1 MIRSGAFSCGLL
13 ILFVG
18 CASTPEPAR
27 QEPVPVETV
36 ERARALAATFKGTLK
51 EALFEGL
58 EDGPAEA
65 MGACGIL
72 APELAAELSVDGVR
86 IGRTSHRLRN
96 PANQAAPW
104 VRPLVEEYRQTAPGA
119 EPKAVWIDDSTVGY
133 VEPLYIGKPCLVCHG
148 EAVQEKVLEEIHA
161 IYPEDNATGYHEG
174 EFRGVVWVEIR

>member
-1 MIRSGAFSCGLL
+1 MIRPGAFSCGLL
-13 ILFVG
+13 ILFAG
-18 CASTPEPAR
+18 CASTTEPTR
-27 QEPVPVETV
+27 QEPVPAETV
-36 ERARALAATFKGTLK
+36 ERARALAATFKGSLK
-51 EALFEGL
+51 EALIEGL

-96 PANQAAPW
+96 PANEAAPW
-104 VRPLVEEYRQTAPGA
+104 IRPLVEEYLQTAPGA
-119 EPKAVWIDDSTVGY
+119 ASKAVWVDDSTVGY

-148 EAVQEKVLEEIHA
+148 EAVAEGVLAEIRA
-161 IYPEDNATGYHEG
+161 IYPEDNAIGYREG